1 MKLEKKTD
9 MGLLILRLW
18 LGLNMAFS
26 HGLGKMEHAS
36 DFLAAGS
43 LEKFG
48 APVFFGIM
56 AILAEFLGGILIAL
70 GLFTRTAAFFMVSV
84 MIGAGFVVHAG
95 DPWGRKEFAL
105 TYAVIALV
113 ILIMGAGRHSL
124 DHRLLRK
131 QEES

>member
-1 MKLEKKTD
+1 MTLTQKTD
-9 MGLLILRLW
+9 LSLLILRVW

-36 DFLAAGS
+36 DFLSAGS

-70 GLFTRTAAFFMVSV
+70 GLFTRTSAFFMVSV
-84 MIGAGFVVHAG
+84 
-95 DPWGRKEFAL
+95 L
-105 TYAVIALV
+105 AVPSPPP
-113 ILIMGAGRHSL
+113 SL
-124 DHRLLRK
+124 QLLRLK
-131 QEES
+131 HSGCDRLSRRMIID